1 MHIVSP
7 HVITYLLMSTPAQV
21 FWIYSSTNDCDELA
35 KNGILNQGMAICSSL
50 PVKSVNGVFMS
61 KPHRS
66 VVIDDEDINAYSP
79 DYEDESQSFVTNEES
94 QEDRHNNEEELDE
107 LDADDNAALLDEE
120 EARLR

>member
-1 MHIVSP
+1 
-7 HVITYLLMSTPAQV
+7 
-21 FWIYSSTNDCDELA
+21 
-35 KNGILNQGMAICSSL
+35 
-50 PVKSVNGVFMS
+50 MS

>member
-1 MHIVSP
+1 
-7 HVITYLLMSTPAQV
+7 
-21 FWIYSSTNDCDELA
+21 
-35 KNGILNQGMAICSSL
+35 
-50 PVKSVNGVFMS
+50 MS
-61 KPHRS
+61 KSHRS

-120 EARLR
+120 EARLRLDVDIL

>member
-1 MHIVSP
+1 
-7 HVITYLLMSTPAQV
+7 
-21 FWIYSSTNDCDELA
+21 
-35 KNGILNQGMAICSSL
+35 
-50 PVKSVNGVFMS
+50 MS
-61 KPHRS
+61 KSHRS

-120 EARLR
+120 EARLRLDVDILWTLTRPKEGLVHSN

>member
-1 MHIVSP
+1 
-7 HVITYLLMSTPAQV
+7 
-21 FWIYSSTNDCDELA
+21 
-35 KNGILNQGMAICSSL
+35 MAICSSL
-50 PVKSVNGVFMS
+50 PVKSVNGAFRS
-61 KPHRS
+61 KSHRS

-120 EARLR
+120 EARLRLDVDIL